1 MRRFGI
7 VLLLLVWAC
16 GGGTSGTTTAASAE
30 TATTAAPAETTTTA
44 PAGDDG
50 GELVSVDD
58 VPAECVDA
66 FVTYLKEV
74 EPFVEG
80 VDFQNLTQE
89 EMEPIFTQLEGVNT
103 SYDETLA
110 GTGCEDINV
119 DIAAEGA
126 QAKMLALAEDEAPGT
141 VSYLTFLFSFA
152 GIGGGDGGNVASGD
166 CETDID
172 KMQVWVDGD
181 KNMSQLTMGEVPEV
195 FELLTAIQTECSVE
209 RFTDYFDNDDV
220 TEFMGG

>member
-1 MRRFGI
+1 VG
-7 VLLLLVWAC
+7 
-16 GGGTSGTTTAASAE
+16 
-30 TATTAAPAETTTTA
+30 
-44 PAGDDG
+44 
-50 GELVSVDD
+50 
-58 VPAECVDA
+58 
-66 FVTYLKEV
+66 YLKEV

-89 EMEPIFTQLEGVNT
+89 EMEPIFAQLEGVNT
-103 SYDETLA
+103 SYNETLA

-119 DIAAEGA
+119 DIAAEDA

-152 GIGGGDGGNVASGD
+152 AIGSGDGGGVASGD

-181 KNMSQLTMGEVPEV
+181 KNMSQLTMAEVPEV
-195 FELLTAIQTECSVE
+195 FTLLSAIQTECSVE